1 MVEQNPALIQPLLQ
15 QIAATNPAL
24 AQTVAQ
30 NPQALYDLLGAA
42 MGGEMDDED
51 DGMGGQVMQIDL
63 TQEEAAAV
71 ERVSGVSGIIQLRV
85 DACTAEGRDVFARRI
100 GEWFRKAHRMQEA
113 ELRAEARIRGKDQ
126 EPVWRE
132 EGRMSFSTR

>member
-42 MGGEMDDED
+42 MGGEMDEED

-71 ERVSGVSGIIQLRV
+71 ERVSLWPPSVGDVLVWSRVGV
-85 DACTAEGRDVFARRI
+85 RRT
-100 GEWFRKAHRMQEA
+100 RK
-113 ELRAEARIRGKDQ
+113 
-126 EPVWRE
+126 
-132 EGRMSFSTR
+132 